1 MEEEWPYPLLSK
13 EIDARHRAKK
23 ISDGNS
29 CSSLAV
35 LIPRTTGW
43 WGIDPRWK
51 PRQKRHCWQKR
62 QADNRGN
69 ANGPSHASYASCKAR
84 NDSSNGSRCANLTLA
99 RRICTICRAYS
110 VSSTACTYIWHQPMA
125 RTIHGLRCFDNFIDI
140 YIASVG
146 SFRPELMSGF
156 RPYTASY
163 GDMSSFGG
171 GSSLVPIELRTSQT
185 DDAPHVTQPTQPE
198 VGKGN
203 DNDPRRSNRERH
215 EPNRLSL
222 SGPRHA
228 AGQRKKNY
236 KKARWNI

>member
-1 MEEEWPYPLLSK
+1 MVAAGDQRRGGVAPEREEE
-13 EIDARHRAKK
+13 
-23 ISDGNS
+23 
-29 CSSLAV
+29 
-35 LIPRTTGW
+35 
-43 WGIDPRWK
+43 
-51 PRQKRHCWQKR
+51 
-62 QADNRGN
+62 RGK
-69 ANGPSHASYASCKAR
+69 ANG
-84 NDSSNGSRCANLTLA
+84 
-99 RRICTICRAYS
+99 
-110 VSSTACTYIWHQPMA
+110 
-125 RTIHGLRCFDNFIDI
+125 GLRLTPGQRRRREWRPERRKTAARLGMTMATALRQSTGEAERRTGFDNFIDI
-140 YIASVG
+140 YIAYVG

-163 GDMSSFGG
+163 GDMSSFSGG
-171 GSSLVPIELRTSQT
+171 LSSVPNELRTSQT